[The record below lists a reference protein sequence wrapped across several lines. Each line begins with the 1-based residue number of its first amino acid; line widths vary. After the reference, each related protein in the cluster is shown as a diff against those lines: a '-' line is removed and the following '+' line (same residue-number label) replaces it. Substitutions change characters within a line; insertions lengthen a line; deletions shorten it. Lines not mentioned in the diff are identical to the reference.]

1 MPVGQTNR
9 RAFIAGLG
17 GVAAWPSRTYAETRS
32 EVRRIAVWVA
42 ATEQGRSNPAT
53 IKRRLEELGWAE
65 GRNLHII
72 VRGWS
77 GDAGAMRSQAE
88 ELLASQPEVVVVVS
102 NPALAILKPIAG
114 SVPIVFAMVADPV
127 GSGFIA
133 NLAHPGG
140 NITGFTNFEPSM
152 GGKWLELLK
161 EAAPNIT
168 RVLALMH
175 PETPVHTALWQT
187 IKASAATLNMEATAS
202 GVHDAA
208 EIERAISDFAAA
220 PNGGVIALPHVVTE
234 VHSDLIIALAKQNR
248 LPSIFAFPNHASA
261 GALIAYGVDQN
272 DLIRRTADYVDR
284 ILRGAKPSDL
294 PVQAP
299 NIFDLT
305 INLATAKALDLTI
318 PPSLLARADKVIE

>member
-1 MPVGQTNR
+1 MR
-9 RAFIAGLG
+9 RREFIAGLG
-17 GVAAWPSRTYAETRS
+17 SALAWPSRTYAETRS
-32 EVRRIAVWVA
+32 DVRRIAVWTA
-42 ATEQGRSNPAT
+42 ATQQGRSNSAT
-53 IKRRLEELGWAE
+53 IKQRLEELGWAE
-65 GRNLHII
+65 GRNLYTV
-72 VRGWS
+72 VRAWT

-127 GSGFIA
+127 GGGFVT

-152 GGKWLELLK
+152 GGKWLEVLK
-161 EAAPNIT
+161 EAAPGIT

-175 PETPVHTALWQT
+175 PETAAHTAFWQT
-187 IKASAATLNMEATAS
+187 IQASAATLNVEATVS
-202 GVHDAA
+202 DVHDAI
-208 EIERAISDFAAA
+208 EIERAISNFVAA
-220 PNGGVIALPHVVTE
+220 PNGGVIALPHAVTE
-234 VHSDLIIALAKQNR
+234 VHRDLIIALAKQNR

-261 GALIAYGVDQN
+261 GALIAYGVNQN
-272 DLIRRTADYVDR
+272 DLIRRTSDYVDR

-299 NIFDLT
+299 NIFVLT
-305 INLATAKALDLTI
+305 INLATAKALGLTI
-318 PPSLLARADKVIE
+318 PPSLLARADEVIE